1 MESVRGYDSDHPS
14 SEGVCQAEPPTQAW
28 SVHELQDTGI
38 GGAPSDPA
46 TPEDPE
52 SPRRNQEGKEG
63 NDKCPVRPQQAAA
76 RSSTVSFR
84 NLFTQENQPPSEETL
99 SILVTPIYKTH

>member
-1 MESVRGYDSDHPS
+1 MTLGQSHALFFFQLFSHQCKMGLTPSSPGTEGPMESVRGYDSDHPS

-63 NDKCPVRPQQAAA
+63 NDKCPV
-76 RSSTVSFR
+76 
-84 NLFTQENQPPSEETL
+84 
-99 SILVTPIYKTH
+99 